1 MDLMSWNLRKPTARR
16 AVRASLLL
24 MFLGLAAYHVWG
36 ANGILALRRKMQEQ
50 HDWEQR
56 NEALRR
62 QNEALGHRIQELK
75 SDPKAIEKIARED
88 YMLAAPG
95 EKVLLAPQK
104 K

>member
-1 MDLMSWNLRKPTARR
+1 MRWNLRKPTARR
-16 AVRASLLL
+16 AMRVSLGL
-24 MFLGLAAYHVWG
+24 MFLALAAYHVWG
-36 ANGILALRRKMQEQ
+36 ANGIVSLRRRLQEQ
-50 HDWEQR
+50 REWQER

-62 QNEALGHRIQELK
+62 QNQALERRVQELK